1 MEEQRKDLPSL
12 YQNFIHLS
20 RYSRWMDDSNKRETW
35 NETVSRYFDFFVEHL
50 KENHNH
56 NVSDKERE
64 ELEEEGIDLVS
75 IPWVSKDN

>member
-1 MEEQRKDLPSL
+1 MMEEQRKDLPSL

-64 ELEEEGIDLVS
+64 ELEGEEEEEN
-75 IPWVSKDN
+75 K